1 SGKFR
6 LMDLRIDGLHPGDRA
21 FFTAKQ
27 IDLAMDWRPAFRR
40 RPEFMITGVELSD
53 WQMLVEK
60 WDGGD
65 NFPKFRK
72 DDDQETGPKRF
83 TTTLRSFRS
92 ERGRF
97 AYEDHET
104 PWSIVCPNLELVI
117 ANDRGYRG
125 RATFSGGIVRIQDHL
140 PMWTNMRASFALDG
154 PRIQL
159 ERIDI

>member
-1 SGKFR
+1 MTVVIVVSVVVATLTINLGPSLRALAEREGSKSIDRPLHIGRRDIHLLSGKFR

-83 TTTLRSFRS
+83 
-92 ERGRF
+92 
-97 AYEDHET
+97 
-104 PWSIVCPNLELVI
+104 
-117 ANDRGYRG
+117 
-125 RATFSGGIVRIQDHL
+125 
-140 PMWTNMRASFALDG
+140 
-154 PRIQL
+154 
-159 ERIDI
+159 